1 MNDLISR
8 AALLAS
14 IKETFCSNCPNY
26 HEIRCRVCEYDD
38 VLGMIEGAP
47 AANPLPVKIGDTA
60 WTIKTN
66 NGRKFPVPGV
76 INEIYFVGDMQLCV
90 AIKFVKR
97 GLWGVDIF
105 GSEEDAWA
113 AIGGNN
119 EKFLI

>member
-8 AALLAS
+8 KALLAEAHW
-14 IKETFCSNCPNY
+14 I
-26 HEIRCRVCEYDD
+26 IRSDGTRLFAIHAED
-38 VLGMIEGAP
+38 VENAP
-47 AANPLPVKIGDTA
+47 AAYPLPVKIGDTA

-119 EKFLI
+119 ENF